1 MIKLIKEIIQII
13 KEDKESNRKIRKV
26 HARIIELKEL
36 ELDEKQKLIDN
47 YRDLTSSEY
56 LEIEQD
62 ILNIQKIIL
71 QRQKDMIDY
80 RGKKWKG
87 INIMLE
93 K

>member
-26 HARIIELKEL
+26 HTRIIELKEL

-47 YRDLTSSEY
+47 YEKLT
-56 LEIEQD
+56 LTNKIEIEQD

-71 QRQKDMIDY
+71 QKQKDMINY
-80 RGKKWKG
+80 RG
-87 INIMLE
+87 E